1 MGIYAEYD
9 QHISPWQQNIRKI
22 SLLFPGQGNC
32 LSLMAGSCSEPVKS
46 FRKSF
51 HKRANFIKGP
61 GKAIC
66 PPEFL
71 IQILMDPVY
80 AKKLDHLLDKM
91 TLIQEVDNHIQLMY
105 LKHKSVWLSTA
116 TDFCILNIIDKS
128 MFVHVSSSVI
138 DPQVLEEKG
147 YVIGKVPLGG

>member
-1 MGIYAEYD
+1 MTDASTEGRPTGVIEEEASPHVSYTTQVGLGSKRHDPSPVHAPLSNGIQFMGIYAEYD

-22 SLLFPGQGNC
+22 SLLFPGQGNRP
-32 LSLMAGSCSEPVKS
+32 SLMAGSCSEPVKS

-80 AKKLDHLLDKM
+80 AKQLDHLLDKM
-91 TLIQEVDNHIQLMY
+91 TLIQEVDNHM
-105 LKHKSVWLSTA
+105 
-116 TDFCILNIIDKS
+116 
-128 MFVHVSSSVI
+128 
-138 DPQVLEEKG
+138 
-147 YVIGKVPLGG
+147 